1 MPVYITVFA
10 IIAQFDHGYQRLG
23 PVVPVGIVGGG
34 FVVTQTW
41 RIVRRRSVF
50 GICYTFIHL
59 CITNDDGCLLERASY
74 QFF

>member
-41 RIVRRRSVF
+41 
-50 GICYTFIHL
+50 
-59 CITNDDGCLLERASY
+59 
-74 QFF
+74 